1 MLDDNFGLKIN
12 LTHVVMLD
20 DNFVGSRWVEEDPVE
35 ILESVKVCIEKATEN
50 LVELGFKTSD
60 IKGKFVFLDELIVK
74 CHNSRFKLR

>member
-60 IKGKFVFLDELIVK
+60 IKGKFVL
-74 CHNSRFKLR
+74 SG